1 MTNIKIFSMIV
12 MLNIIVYSQV
22 EISGS
27 VNTVNNGEPLTNCNI
42 LLKDT
47 EIGTVTNMDGYF
59 SLLTNFKGEHIL
71 QISHIGYNTV
81 IRTIN
86 ITKGKNINLKIK
98 MQSTILDGDLI
109 SVTATKTARRL
120 YEIPG
125 RLEVITNDYLT
136 KLPSQKLDDILQYVS
151 GLNVHRTSGIFEI
164 RPVVSLRGVSGDEA
178 GRTLI
183 LVDGVPINKSDTG
196 VANWN
201 RIDVNNIDQVEIFK
215 GAGSSLYGNNAMGGI
230 INIITKRPTQNFT
243 GNLNLSR
250 GTYNIKSMNVSGSRY
265 ISDKLFLSLAGFYRN
280 SDGYFDIPDNLQDQY
295 SVPLFLDEK
304 GISANIGYSF
314 NKNAVFN
321 IKYDYYDDK
330 RGEGVKINKSDGKHR
345 QFGTNFIQATF
356 SKKNNVSKY
365 EINGFLQKENY
376 LRVDEGFKKGVYNHF
391 NVSSERIDKGLLF
404 NYSLDVAN
412 SNTLTFGAEIKLG
425 SVNGGDYY
433 TTSPDTVLNKGM
445 LRFFASYLQYE
456 FGLMKNRLRVI
467 SSVRMDNVKF
477 HDGFFSANV
486 ENNPFYNYN
495 GDIAESNWK
504 SLSPRIALRY
514 YLEDNI
520 SLYSSFSRGFR
531 TATLDDLCRT
541 GWMRLGPKLANPEL
555 GPETIDSYEIGLDYS
570 PHHSLRISPTIYYSK
585 GKDFLYYVDTG
596 ELLWGRRPIYTRENV
611 TEVDIKGAEFDVV
624 FKPNNVFSILCNY
637 TYNNSVI
644 TSFVENPELER
655 KYLIFSPV
663 HQLKSV
669 LQFTSNSFSVN
680 FGALYKDKQ
689 FTNDDNSE
697 QLDGYITFNC
707 QFSKALFNSFTIS
720 LEMQNITNIRI
731 TEHPVRLSPG
741 RMTNVNLS
749 YKW

>member
-1 MTNIKIFSMIV
+1 MNNIKLFSMIT

-22 EISGS
+22 EITGL
-27 VNTVNNGEPLTNCNI
+27 VNTVNNNEPLTNCNI

-47 EIGTVTNMDGYF
+47 EIGTVTNNDGYF
-59 SLLTNFKGEHIL
+59 SLLTGFEGEYIL
-71 QISHIGYNTV
+71 QISHIGYNIV
-81 IRTIN
+81 EETIN

-98 MQSTILDGDLI
+98 MQSAILDGDLV

-125 RLEVITNDYLT
+125 RLEIITNNYLT

-151 GLNVHRTSGIFEI
+151 GLNVHRTSGVFEI
-164 RPVVSLRGVSGDEA
+164 RPIVSLRGVCGNEA

-215 GAGSSLYGNNAMGGI
+215 GAGSSLYGNNAMGGT

-243 GNLNLSR
+243 GNLSLSQ
-250 GTYNIKSMNVSGSRY
+250 GTYNTKSMNVSASRY
-265 ISDKLFLSLAGFYRN
+265 ISDKLFLNLAGFYRN
-280 SDGYFDIPDNLQDQY
+280 SDGYFDLPDSLQDQY

-345 QFGTNFIQATF
+345 QFDTNFIQATF

-365 EINGFLQKENY
+365 EVNGYLQKENY

-404 NYSLDVAN
+404 NYSLNVAN
-412 SNTLTFGAEIKLG
+412 SNSLTFGAEIKSG

-433 TTSPDTVLNKGM
+433 TTAPDTVLNKGM

-467 SSVRMDNVKF
+467 SSVRMDDVKF

-495 GDIAESNWK
+495 GDIAENNWK

-514 YLEDNI
+514 YLKNNI

-531 TATLDDLCRT
+531 AATLDDLCRT
-541 GWMRLGPKLANPEL
+541 GWMRLGPKIANPEL

-570 PHHSLRISPTIYYSK
+570 PYQSLRISPTIYYSK
-585 GKDFLYYVDTG
+585 GKNFLYYVDTG
-596 ELLWGRRPIYTRENV
+596 ELLWGRRPIYTRENI
-611 TEVDIKGAEFDVV
+611 TEVDIKGAECDVV

-644 TSFVENPELER
+644 TSFTENPELEG

-669 LQFTSNSFSVN
+669 FQFTTNLFSVN

-697 QLDGYITFNC
+697 QIAGYITFNC
-707 QFSKALFNSFTIS
+707 QLSKELFNNFKIS
-720 LEMQNITNIRI
+720 VEMQNITDKRI
-731 TEHPVRLSPG
+731 TEHPERLSPG
-741 RMTNVNLS
+741 RMINVNLS